1 MHLQRIGAQCTDLL
15 GFTPVPA
22 EASDQQVRD
31 DVPRALTGAPLAA
44 MGNNPS
50 LEHSQKP
57 NAAASSMMTAML
69 QEGSAL
75 GSSPEKRKWVLFLRE
90 EEGEGEGEG
99 DSEREV
105 HAQVGG

>member
-1 MHLQRIGAQCTDLL
+1 
-15 GFTPVPA
+15 
-22 EASDQQVRD
+22 
-31 DVPRALTGAPLAA
+31 